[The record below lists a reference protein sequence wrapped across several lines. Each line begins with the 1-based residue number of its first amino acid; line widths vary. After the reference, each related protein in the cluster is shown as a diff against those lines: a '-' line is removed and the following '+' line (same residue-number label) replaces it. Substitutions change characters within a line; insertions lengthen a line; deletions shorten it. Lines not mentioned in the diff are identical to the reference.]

1 MELETEEVLKGQNKE
16 FVFRFLCVKI
26 STDSTESTVCIP
38 DSAQH
43 DSALSR
49 QRLAFWLGAVLEIS
63 WHCTVPEGEFGKIV
77 WAVNWEK

>member
-49 QRLAFWLGAVLEIS
+49 QRLAF
-63 WHCTVPEGEFGKIV
+63 
-77 WAVNWEK
+77 